1 MLNYK
6 TKVKLSNA
14 QNLIAAQMLPALE
27 EGEEIWPTPSDLEQ
41 VPVDQLNEIR
51 VSTLRIIQK
60 NSAGSRGD
68 EWGHAFF
75 L

>member
-1 MLNYK
+1 
-6 TKVKLSNA
+6 
-14 QNLIAAQMLPALE
+14 MLPILE

-60 NSAGSRGD
+60 NSARSRGD

>member
-1 MLNYK
+1 
-6 TKVKLSNA
+6 
-14 QNLIAAQMLPALE
+14 MLPSLE

-41 VPVDQLNEIR
+41 VPVDQLGEIR

-60 NSAGSRGD
+60 NSARSRGD